1 MGESLQQ
8 NAATLQALIETAER
22 QGMRKSPPLNHLV
35 TKMAKIAGVYPIPN
49 IAVEACFSAWT
60 TILQQQME
68 KKASPEAA
76 AQVGRLAYCAA
87 LPRLTDADCIREFIA
102 CVVHGMAIGAIPSTE
117 GTRLLYG
124 AQVAHSALPS
134 PKRHKK
140 RNKSTQNTQ
149 GNHPPTQTE
158 SAA

>member
-1 MGESLQQ
+1 MEETLQQ

-22 QGMRKSPPLNHLV
+22 QGLRESTPLNRLV
-35 TKMAKIAGVYPIPN
+35 TKMAKIAGVYPIPD
-49 IAVEACFSAWT
+49 IAVEACVSIYT
-60 TILQQQME
+60 TILKEQLE
-68 KKASPEAA
+68 KKASREAIA
-76 AQVGRLAYCAA
+76 HAGRIAYCGA
-87 LPRLTDADCIREFIA
+87 LPRLTDADCIRDFIS

-140 RNKSTQNTQ
+140 RNKSAQNTQ
-149 GNHPPTQTE
+149 GNQPLTKTE